1 MSDEGFFIDHVIYGV
16 VDIDAACERLRDE
29 HGLGWVPGGQHLGGT
44 SNRFVPLGPEC
55 FLELLGIE
63 DTSKDDGRW
72 LEATLQGRDR
82 VLWWCLGVDDLDDTA
97 RRRGLPI
104 STGQARNAGQGP
116 SLTFRSAGMPQ
127 YPLPFFLSLVGDRG
141 DRRRVQ
147 EERYAAASHTCAP
160 TGYTFVEVGDH
171 QPVLEGWLGPDHGL
185 PVRYAPG
192 TGPGIHACGIATA
205 EGEIILR

>member
-1 MSDEGFFIDHVIYGV
+1 VSEGFVIDHVIYGV
-16 VDIDAACERLRDE
+16 VDIDAASERLRQE
-29 HGLGWVPGGQHLGGT
+29 HGLGSVPGGVHLGGT
-44 SNRFVPLGPEC
+44 SNRIVPLGPEC

-72 LEATLQGRDR
+72 LEATLRGRDQ
-82 VLWWCLGVDDLDDTA
+82 VLWWCLGVADLDDTA

-104 STGQARNAGQGP
+104 RAGRARGDDDIA
-116 SLTFRSAGMPQ
+116 FRSAGMPQ
-127 YPLPFFLSLVGDRG
+127 YPLPFFLELIGDRET
-141 DRRRVQ
+141 RRRLQ
-147 EERYAAASHTCAP
+147 ERRYASAGHTCAP

-171 QPVLEGWLGPDHGL
+171 QPVLEGWLGPGHGL

-205 EGEIILR
+205 DGEIVLR